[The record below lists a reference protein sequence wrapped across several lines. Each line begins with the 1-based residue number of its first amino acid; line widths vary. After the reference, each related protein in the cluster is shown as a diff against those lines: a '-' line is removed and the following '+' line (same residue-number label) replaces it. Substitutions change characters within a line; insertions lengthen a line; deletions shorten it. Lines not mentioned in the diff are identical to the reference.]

1 MKHLKRFNESIDEN
15 EKEFFI
21 KDLSGRGA
29 KARLSKSDIE
39 RTWDLSEEDD
49 DTEQTLAE
57 FLDDAEEG
65 DTWGTNSVKITCI

>member
-1 MKHLKRFNESIDEN
+1 MKHLRRFNESESQ
-15 EKEFFI
+15 EKEFMV

-57 FLDDAEEG
+57 FLEEAEMG

>member
-1 MKHLKRFNESIDEN
+1 MKHLRRFNESESS
-15 EKEFFI
+15 EKEFLV

-29 KARLSKSDIE
+29 SARLDKSDIE

-49 DTEQTLAE
+49 TTEQTLAE
-57 FLDDAEEG
+57 FLDEAETG

>member
-1 MKHLKRFNESIDEN
+1 MKHLRKFNESESQ
-15 EKEFFI
+15 EKEFLI

-29 KARLSKSDIE
+29 NARLGKSDIE

-49 DTEQTLAE
+49 NTEQTLAE
-57 FLDDAEEG
+57 FLEEAEMG

>member
-1 MKHLKRFNESIDEN
+1 MKHLRRFNESESQ
-15 EKEFFI
+15 EKEFMV

-49 DTEQTLAE
+49 NTEQTLAE
-57 FLDDAEEG
+57 FLEEAEMG

>member
-1 MKHLKRFNESIDEN
+1 MKHLRRFNESESQ
-15 EKEFFI
+15 EKEFMV

-49 DTEQTLAE
+49 DTEQPLAE
-57 FLDDAEEG
+57 FLDEAEMG
-65 DTWGTNSVKITCI
+65 DTWETNSVKITCI